1 MCMCVWGGGV
11 VVVEKN
17 CAPLQFY
24 NESENFYFEISKWI
38 HQKNQKRKEITK
50 KTWKIDNHK

>member
-1 MCMCVWGGGV
+1 MSVCVCVYGGVV

-24 NESENFYFEISKWI
+24 NESENFYFESSKLI
-38 HQKNQKRKEITK
+38 HQKNQKRNE
-50 KTWKIDNHK
+50 

>member
-1 MCMCVWGGGV
+1 MGGGGGGV

-24 NESENFYFEISKWI
+24 NESENFYFESSKLI
-38 HQKNQKRKEITK
+38 HQKNQKHSEITK
-50 KTWKIDNHK
+50 KTWKIDNLK